1 MKQWFKRA
9 ACAAA
14 LALHLG
20 SAAAADIV
28 IDAGHGGKDPGAIGT
43 LGKHEFKEKDI
54 ALDMS
59 LQLGKQLKKQGF
71 SVAMTRKD
79 DTFRP
84 LRQRL
89 AFARKHCRKLF
100 ASVHVN
106 AAKHARAQGVQVY
119 VSRQADKTAVGKKSL
134 QIAQNVQKA
143 FNPKKPEVRRA
154 GFMML
159 KNTNCPTLQL
169 EMYYMSNKADLKK
182 LSDKRQRRV
191 IAERLA
197 KVLGKSLRA
206 KGFKTSFKPATET
219 AVKKPAKASAKTAAA
234 KAKPAPKVRP
244 AAKAKVVAKAKTVN
258 QTKKAQ
264 SKTRTAARAKA
275 HGKAK
280 R

>member
-28 IDAGHGGKDPGAIGT
+28 IDAGHGGKDPGAIGS
-43 LGKHEFKEKDI
+43 LGKHDFMEKDI

-59 LQLGKQLKKQGF
+59 LHLGKQLKKQGF

-84 LRQRL
+84 LKQRL
-89 AFARKHCRKLF
+89 AYARKHCRKLF

-134 QIAQNVQKA
+134 QIAQNVQQA
-143 FNPKKPEVRRA
+143 FNPKKPAVRRA

-206 KGFKTSFKPATET
+206 KGFKTSFKPTAET
-219 AVKKPAKASAKTAAA
+219 AVKKPAAQTIKRSRVKNTVKTQP
-234 KAKPAPKVRP
+234 KAKPAPKARHSVK
-244 AAKAKVVAKAKTVN
+244 KAKG
-258 QTKKAQ
+258 
-264 SKTRTAARAKA
+264 KTRAVARIK
-275 HGKAK
+275 K
-280 R
+280 RSRSKR

>member
-89 AFARKHCRKLF
+89 AYARKHCRKLF

-143 FNPKKPEVRRA
+143 FNPKNPAVRRA

-169 EMYYMSNKADLKK
+169 EMYYMSNKKDLKK

-219 AVKKPAKASAKTAAA
+219 AVKKPAKASTKTAAA
-234 KAKPAPKVRP
+234 KAKP

-275 HGKAK
+275 K